1 MTDQLQEEKVT
12 ECKEVFDLFDKD
24 KDGSITTKELGD
36 VMRALGANPTQ
47 AELQEMINEVD
58 QDGSGKIEFKEFLD
72 LFVKKIKDPDTEED
86 LIEPF
91 KIFYKDGNDVISVN
105 ELRHVMTTL
114 GERLTE
120 EEADINGDKFLI
132 YVQYNNLIIDQGNET
147 VILDFINIDNT
158 SITYVEGVSIEN
170 K

>member
-72 LFVKKIKDPDTEED
+72 LFAKKMKDPD
-86 LIEPF
+86 
-91 KIFYKDGNDVISVN
+91 KIFDKDGNGVISAN

-120 EEADINGDKFLI
+120 EEADEMIREADIDGD
-132 YVQYNNLIIDQGNET
+132 G
-147 VILDFINIDNT
+147 FINYHEFVKIMM
-158 SITYVEGVSIEN
+158 S

>member
-58 QDGSGKIEFKEFLD
+58 QDGSGKIEFK
-72 LFVKKIKDPDTEED
+72 
-86 LIEPF
+86 
-91 KIFYKDGNDVISVN
+91 DV
-105 ELRHVMTTL
+105 LR
-114 GERLTE
+114 
-120 EEADINGDKFLI
+120 
-132 YVQYNNLIIDQGNET
+132 
-147 VILDFINIDNT
+147 
-158 SITYVEGVSIEN
+158 
-170 K
+170 

>member
-58 QDGSGKIEFKEFLD
+58 QDGSGKIEFKEFL
-72 LFVKKIKDPDTEED
+72 
-86 LIEPF
+86 
-91 KIFYKDGNDVISVN
+91 
-105 ELRHVMTTL
+105 
-114 GERLTE
+114 
-120 EEADINGDKFLI
+120 KFLI
-132 YVQYNNLIIDQGNET
+132 KMEMVLFLLMN
-147 VILDFINIDNT
+147 
-158 SITYVEGVSIEN
+158 
-170 K
+170 

>member
-58 QDGSGKIEFKEFLD
+58 QDGSGKIEFKEFLE
-72 LFVKKIKDPDTEED
+72 LFARKMKVQTQKKI
-86 LIEPF
+86 
-91 KIFYKDGNDVISVN
+91 
-105 ELRHVMTTL
+105 
-114 GERLTE
+114 
-120 EEADINGDKFLI
+120 
-132 YVQYNNLIIDQGNET
+132 
-147 VILDFINIDNT
+147 
-158 SITYVEGVSIEN
+158 
-170 K
+170 

>member
-1 MTDQLQEEKVT
+1 MTEQLQEEKVT

-24 KDGSITTKELGD
+24 KDGAITTKELGD

-58 QDGSGKIEFKEFLD
+58 QDGSGKIEFKEFLE
-72 LFVKKIKDPDTEED
+72 LFARKMKDPDTEED
-86 LIEPF
+86 LIEAF
-91 KIFYKDGNDVISVN
+91 KIFDKDGNGVISAA

-114 GERLTE
+114 GERLTG
-120 EEADINGDKFLI
+120 EEADEMIREADTDGD
-132 YVQYNNLIIDQGNET
+132 G
-147 VILDFINIDNT
+147 FINYHEFVKIMMT
-158 SITYVEGVSIEN
+158 